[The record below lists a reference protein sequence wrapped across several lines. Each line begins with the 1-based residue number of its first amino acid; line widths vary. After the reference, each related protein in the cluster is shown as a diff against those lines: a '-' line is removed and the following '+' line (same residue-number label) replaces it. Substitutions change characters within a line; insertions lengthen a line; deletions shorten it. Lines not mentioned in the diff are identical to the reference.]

1 MKSGTPSPYAI
12 PSLFLKIFFFVFALN
27 YNNLQF
33 QGQPHQCS
41 TSNFRLQA
49 KQEKFLS
56 PIITSPANS
65 AYFLICQQ
73 LKQGIETNLLLN
85 DEFDHAIYIARMTH

>member
-12 PSLFLKIFFFVFALN
+12 PSLFLKTFFRFGVFVKK
-27 YNNLQF
+27 YTIICSF

-73 LKQGIETNLLLN
+73 LKQGIETKA
-85 DEFDHAIYIARMTH
+85 FTQ